1 MVGGLKPSASAAHA
15 RGRLKPAT
23 LDAAAHGP
31 AAMRSAG
38 PGPTASIDTG
48 FAYFEGRLVPL
59 AQATVSIATHAFNY
73 GTACFEGIRGY
84 WNAEAEEL
92 YLLKAREHY
101 QRLHQSARFLKMA
114 VAEPVEELV
123 EVTCELIRRSQFRQD
138 AYVRPL
144 VYKASR
150 MIKVE
155 LHASVDRVAIFA
167 VPLGDY
173 VATTGLRVTVSSWRR
188 LHDNMIPARGK
199 ITGGYVNAALAV
211 DDAHAAGYDDA
222 IMLTNDGNVAEG
234 SSANLYL
241 VRDGQLFTSPETE
254 DILVGITRRAV
265 RELARDLGIPVQERT
280 IDRTELYQADELF
293 FCGTG
298 VQVAPIIE
306 VDGRPI
312 GQGVPG
318 PVVARLQAAYQ
329 RAVRGQEPAY
339 LDWCTPVYRRGAV
352 TRTRQTG

>member
-1 MVGGLKPSASAAHA
+1 MVGGLNPPGPAADEP
-15 RGRLKPAT
+15 GRIIPAT
-23 LDAAAHGP
+23 LEAVVGAAAAGSNPGP
-31 AAMRSAG
+31 A
-38 PGPTASIDTG
+38 PTASIDTG
-48 FAYFEGRLVPL
+48 FAYFEGRIVPL
-59 AQATVSIATHAFNY
+59 REATISIATHAFNY
-73 GTACFEGIRGY
+73 GTGCFEGIRAY
-84 WNAEAEEL
+84 WNAQEEEL

-101 QRLHQSARFLKMA
+101 QRLHQSARFLKML

-138 AYVRPL
+138 TYVRPL

-155 LHASVDRVAIFA
+155 LHASADQVAIFA

-173 VATTGLRVTVSSWRR
+173 LATTGLRVTVSSWRR
-188 LHDNMIPARGK
+188 LHDNMIPARAK

-222 IMLTNDGNVAEG
+222 IMLTDEGNVAEG

-241 VRDGQLFTSPETE
+241 VKDGQLLTSPETE
-254 DILVGITRRAV
+254 DILVGITRSAV
-265 RELARDLGIPVQERT
+265 RELARDLGIPVHERT
-280 IDRTELYQADELF
+280 IDRTELYQADEIF

-298 VQVAPIIE
+298 VQVAPITE

-312 GQGVPG
+312 GPGKPG
-318 PVVARLQAAYQ
+318 PVVTRLQAAYL
-329 RAVRGQEPAY
+329 RAVRGRDPRY
-339 LDWCTPVYRRGAV
+339 RGWCTPVYRKAAPAPG
-352 TRTRQTG
+352 